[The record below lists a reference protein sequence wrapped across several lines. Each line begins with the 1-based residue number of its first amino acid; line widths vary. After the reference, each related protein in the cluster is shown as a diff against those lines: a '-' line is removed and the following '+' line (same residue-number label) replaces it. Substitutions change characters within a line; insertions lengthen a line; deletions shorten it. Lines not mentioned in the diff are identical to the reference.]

1 MAAAHTQR
9 TEEGSEADECEVVP
23 YGNAYNWH
31 ADLLDD
37 TSASA
42 TAVEEHGVYQNR
54 GSGHDEAGCGAGDDV
69 YAEKGGEFAGEETM
83 I

>member
-1 MAAAHTQR
+1 M
-9 TEEGSEADECEVVP
+9 
-23 YGNAYNWH
+23 
-31 ADLLDD
+31 LDD